1 MEYETNENI
10 PIHNKDP
17 TQAINIVSML
27 AKLSWRPYRK
37 K

>member
-10 PIHNKDP
+10 PIRNKDP
-17 TQAINIVSML
+17 TQAINIVSIL
-27 AKLSWRPYRK
+27 ANSFWRLYRK